1 MSSLDL
7 QNPET
12 RPPAYHR
19 KEKSLG
25 LLCSNFLRLY
35 SEEGVATFELDDAAS
50 KLGVERRRMYD
61 VVNILESIR
70 IIAKKGKNQYSWKGF
85 GEVPRALEELKED
98 GMREKSNH
106 SDFCNPV
113 KVSKN
118 IENGVP
124 SSLQNNWEARS
135 TASLRR
141 DNRRDKSL
149 VILTQS
155 FIKLFLCSDMD
166 FILLDDAAQAL
177 LGDNHDTT
185 ALRTKVR
192 RLYDIANVFSS
203 MNMIE
208 KTHFPESRKPAFR
221 WLGWKEKR
229 ENGSDT
235 PSDLNESKKRL
246 FGIDI
251 TNDISKRNRVES
263 STNCINQTAIDVPM
277 HNRHGDLRI
286 VHDGIKLKQRSK
298 HSSKGIEFGPFA
310 PVNVSGLKDPER
322 RRVIEFQENLTS
334 TYRPQ

>member
-85 GEVPRALEELKED
+85 GEVPRALEEL
-98 GMREKSNH
+98 
-106 SDFCNPV
+106 